1 MRNFQYINREYV
13 PPVDL
18 NVLGQTY
25 STLEQG
31 HQQAVQT
38 SSDLQ
43 AAMAQLELN
52 EAEDAWRQQKIN
64 EIKQT
69 IADNTVFGNAYGAL
83 DDLIAKK
90 GNLISD
96 PGLLGRLRAQHDYK
110 IYQQKVDAMHIPEHY
125 KDYYK
130 KANPYYYQDHYD
142 SKGNV
147 IGGSKWVEKSNP
159 VATQDYN
166 KLMQLAIQYASPRKS
181 DKIVTR
187 YMNSDNSITTIPKDP
202 NSRPVLYDTTTY
214 SIQELTKE
222 DLRYGL
228 EAALKGSP
236 EYLDSLKQ
244 DYEIAL
250 DDYKNGIP
258 GLYDASSRK
267 GGHMTFDEF
276 KDSIF
281 EPMYKSKSY
290 KYVDIVSQKPN
301 TNLIK
306 DFNNSFGG
314 GNNSPEYNS
323 EKISPYGVPGENV
336 YYENRS
342 IQVSLNK
349 LKNGNKE
356 IKSIYSNIASNT
368 DINNID
374 EIINKIDLRNPS
386 AFEQVIPDLLGEKYN
401 NLNVDLANRNEVK
414 NAFSKL
420 EMSEEEIEK
429 EMEYYDSIIKPY
441 KKMQILYAEDIHNA
455 NKFNEETRGTK
466 ANAAIN
472 TMSSIT
478 SAEFPPEEEMNNYE
492 KRFFKEWSNIL
503 DYYYYDNAKYIGW
516 SITDKKAKEKF
527 EELLKQNNLSETI
540 VRESG
545 KDGQFIYKLPY
556 EKREHII
563 TFGTLI
569 EEARN
574 SRKTRY
580 NIWEDIKGRFSNKGD
595 KFFYEG
601 GDKIKRDYRYNGV
614 PIYSDENNSRIYLEA
629 AKIGVGLP
637 NSIADN
643 FAPMSIDQEIRNES
657 RGYFIKALNH
667 IPGVE
672 ANIDALE
679 TGIIV
684 DTSDVLQGMFKF
696 RERLNRYTKGE
707 LEKTDRQ
714 VQSIDFTGATPEA
727 IIANAE
733 TLKINKLNLD
743 KEEKAKLIRDN
754 NTIIENSRQVA
765 LNNINNTSFE
775 NSIIKASNENNILI
789 PLHGDELTKLKI
801 EFKENMK
808 DAKVNIKFDPQ
819 AGQYVHEVTYNYSDE
834 GDNINTRVFTIQ
846 YPDGSEL
853 DILNNDPK
861 LNARKDF
868 MLSQVE
874 NKDIRIGNLAGKED
888 IYSVPMGNGIYG
900 LQIESSDIFK
910 LIDTHTKQGAIDF
923 ENLIK
928 LKTLIN
934 KFNNFDYY
942 YTNSKQ
948 EEIYNDINA
957 YKIILSYFL
966 GKDISNKDIDNVF
979 DISLEKEIISNNF
992 QVIWE

>member
-69 IADNTVFGNAYGAL
+69 IADNTTFGNAYGAL

-90 GNLISD
+90 GNIISD
-96 PGLLGRLRAQHDYK
+96 PGLLGRLRAQQDYK
-110 IYQQKVDAMHIPEHY
+110 TYQQKVDAMHIPEHY

-147 IGGSKWVEKSNP
+147 IGGSKWIEKSNP

-187 YMNSDNSITTIPKDP
+187 YMNSDHSITTTPKDP

-214 SIQELTKE
+214 NIQELTKE

-228 EAALKGSP
+228 EAALKAAP
-236 EYLDSLKQ
+236 EYIDSLKQ

-258 GLYDASSRK
+258 GLYNVSSRK

-290 KYVDIVSQKPN
+290 KYVNIVSQKPN

-314 GNNSPEYNS
+314 GTDSPEYNS

-356 IKSIYSNIASNT
+356 IKSIYNNIASNA

-374 EIINKIDLRNPS
+374 DIINKIDLRNPS
-386 AFEQVIPDLLGEKYN
+386 AFEQVIPHLLGEKYN

-429 EMEYYDSIIKPY
+429 EMEYYDSITKPY

-472 TMSSIT
+472 TMSNILSG
-478 SAEFPPEEEMNNYE
+478 EFPPEEEMNDYE
-492 KRFFKEWSNIL
+492 KRFSKEWSSML
-503 DYYYYDNAKYIGW
+503 DAYYFNNAKYMGW
-516 SITDKKAKEKF
+516 SITDKKAKETF
-527 EELLKQNNLSETI
+527 EELLKQNNLSNIIVKET
-540 VRESG
+540 G
-545 KDGQFIYKLPY
+545 KEGQFIYKLPY

-563 TFGTLI
+563 EFGELI
-569 EEARN
+569 EQARG
-574 SRKTRY
+574 SRNRWHKF
-580 NIWEDIKGRFSNKGD
+580 WQDVKGEFSNKGD
-595 KFFYEG
+595 KLFYE
-601 GDKIKRDYRYNGV
+601 DAYNTKLSYHYTF
-614 PIYSDENNSRIYLEA
+614 PIYSDENNSRIGLA
-629 AKIGVGLP
+629 FQKISPKVVFGL
-637 NSIADN
+637 IDN
-643 FAPMSIDQEIRNES
+643 VTPISPDAIIRHQG
-657 RGYFIKALNH
+657 RGYFIKTLNH
-667 IPGVE
+667 IPGIEGLVD
-672 ANIDALE
+672 NLE
-679 TGIIV
+679 TGAIV

-696 RERLNRYTKGE
+696 RERLNRYAKGQ
-707 LEKTDRQ
+707 LEKTDRE
-714 VQSIDFTGATPEA
+714 VESVDFTGATPEA
-727 IIANAE
+727 IMANAE
-733 TLKINKLNLD
+733 ILKINELNLD

-765 LNNINNTSFE
+765 LNNINNASFE
-775 NSIIKASNENNILI
+775 NSIIKSSNENNILS

-808 DAKVNIKFDPQ
+808 DAQVNIKFDPQ
-819 AGQYVHEVTYNYSDE
+819 AGRYVHEVTYNYKDE
-834 GDNINTRVFTIQ
+834 NDKINTRVFTIQ
-846 YPDGSEL
+846 YSDGSEL
-853 DILNNDPK
+853 DILNNDPT

-900 LQIESSDIFK
+900 LQIEGSDIFR
-910 LIDTHTKQGAIDF
+910 LIDTNTKQGSIDF

-948 EEIYNDINA
+948 EKIYNDINT
-957 YKIILSYFL
+957 YKTTLAYFL

-992 QVIWE
+992 QILWD